1 MIPSQPPSGPQVFT
15 NQPALYSA
23 PYNARTQNFSSEFRL
38 QTSFQSLHYLT
49 LITGSDAMAVHPVVN
64 RQMYP
69 PSMGGYHPSHAP
81 SPTSMHPSHQDL
93 QARGMYGHGF
103 GFPQQ
108 MFAYPQYALPTH
120 PAYATHPSSQTYPPV
135 SPAGSAILMSQQP
148 TSTLHSSPSHGVSG
162 SPRLKIEPSHLKLEH
177 PFMKVEQNVMQRPMS
192 NIEMAQSTAA
202 PSSTSSPPAGPGS
215 NTAAPGPIPATTP
228 LVVRQDQNGV
238 QWIAFEYSRD
248 RVKMEYQIRCD
259 VESVVIEELTPEF
272 KTANCVYPG
281 AYSGKEGY
289 KGNRL
294 HYESECN
301 AVGWAL
307 AHLNPALREKRGLIQ
322 RAVDSWRN
330 SNQDPRLRSRRV
342 RRQAKINNRKAQ
354 LRQPDGPI
362 SLSPAEVLASR
373 VQPVMSMDSTRPPPL
388 NLAAGQLHHHHST
401 SDGSGGESGM
411 FHM

>member
-1 MIPSQPPSGPQVFT
+1 MHHFGT
-15 NQPALYSA
+15 
-23 PYNARTQNFSSEFRL
+23 R
-38 QTSFQSLHYLT
+38 
-49 LITGSDAMAVHPVVN
+49 DADGAADTETMAVHPAVN
-64 RQMYP
+64 RQMYTA
-69 PSMGGYHPSHAP
+69 SGTYQT
-81 SPTSMHPSHQDL
+81 SPTSMHASHQDL
-93 QARGMYGHGF
+93 HARGMYGHGF
-103 GFPQQ
+103 GYPQQ
-108 MFAYPQYALPTH
+108 MFAYPQYALSAH
-120 PAYATHPSSQTYPPV
+120 PAYATHPQPQPYSPV
-135 SPAGSAILMSQQP
+135 SPPGPAILMSQP
-148 TSTLHSSPSHGVSG
+148 TTSAVHSSPVQGMNT
-162 SPRLKIEPSHLKLEH
+162 SPRLKAEPSHLKIEH
-177 PFMKVEQNVMQRPMS
+177 PLMKSEQSYMKSEQSYMQRPMS
-192 NIEMAQSTAA
+192 SIGMA
-202 PSSTSSPPAGPGS
+202 SSGVATTSSPPSGNGS
-215 NTAAPGPIPATTP
+215 NAAAPGPIPATTP
-228 LVVRQDQNGV
+228 LVIRQDQNGV

-259 VESVVIEELTPEF
+259 VESVAIEELTSEF

-342 RRQAKINNRKAQ
+342 RRQAKISTRKAQ
-354 LRQPDGPI
+354 LRQSEGSV
-362 SLSPAEVLASR
+362 SLSPADVLASR
-373 VQPVMSMDSTRPPPL
+373 VPSSMSMDPARPPTSLGL
-388 NLAAGQLHHHHST
+388 NAGQLHHHHST

>member
-1 MIPSQPPSGPQVFT
+1 
-15 NQPALYSA
+15 
-23 PYNARTQNFSSEFRL
+23 
-38 QTSFQSLHYLT
+38 
-49 LITGSDAMAVHPVVN
+49 MAVHPAVN
-64 RQMYP
+64 RQMYTAN
-69 PSMGGYHPSHAP
+69 GTYQT
-81 SPTSMHPSHQDL
+81 SPTSMHASHQDL
-93 QARGMYGHGF
+93 HARGMYGHGF
-103 GFPQQ
+103 GYPQQ
-108 MFAYPQYALPTH
+108 MFAYPQYALSAH
-120 PAYATHPSSQTYPPV
+120 PAYATHPQPQSYSPV
-135 SPAGSAILMSQQP
+135 SPPGSAILMSQP
-148 TSTLHSSPSHGVSG
+148 THSAVHSSPVQVTNM
-162 SPRLKIEPSHLKLEH
+162 SPRLKTEPSHVKVEH
-177 PFMKVEQNVMQRPMS
+177 PFMKSEQNYMQRPMS
-192 NIEMAQSTAA
+192 SIGIASSGAA
-202 PSSTSSPPAGPGS
+202 ATSSPPSGNGS
-215 NTAAPGPIPATTP
+215 NAAAPGPIPATTP
-228 LVVRQDQNGV
+228 LVIRQDQNGV

-259 VESVVIEELTPEF
+259 VESVAIEELTTEF

-342 RRQAKINNRKAQ
+342 RRQAKISTRKAQ
-354 LRQPDGPI
+354 LRQPEGSV
-362 SLSPAEVLASR
+362 SLSPGDVLASR
-373 VQPVMSMDSTRPPPL
+373 VSPNMSMDSTRPSTSHGL
-388 NLAAGQLHHHHST
+388 NAGQLHHHHST